1 MREASDISKSEDGE
15 LQERLDA
22 VRNWTRDTLESNYP
36 KFEPLTENRFIDF
49 CEGQGLAQIRRQ
61 KTAEPVLPQKNGH
74 DYFGWRKES
83 YKESDV
89 DIEPAAIEVYFDELI
104 GLLERKAEENAS
116 DLNSFREETVNHE
129 TSNPWFGHR
138 LETTKKIF
146 FQARVWN
153 NPAVRQTFTFPLSRE
168 IANTFFISDM
178 TEIEHIALG
187 LKSAS
192 PGELLDVVQSLPVP
206 SDPFYDEDED
216 GKEAPENTVTRRN
229 KFRFILET
237 IAETDVPVIRFV
249 AQHRL
254 SKTEQYWNAIDEDW
268 MAQYET
274 ADSGLSELSSEQQID
289 AKRLRRKVLPDK
301 GLSYG
306 NEMLRTADDAITVY
320 DENLM
325 PQYIVRVPSETLDR
339 ILSSDGK
346 TDWESLET
354 SRTLLDR
361 NEKPDNASIK
371 WTIRVMREELLRD
384 IDPADTE
391 TLSEKFM
398 SISSVLSRDQ
408 WKALLDGLSEIETCS
423 DEIEKAQNADQALF
437 NERIGQEYEKVV
449 GPIEARYSPEDTY
462 LHPNGLSK
470 DDKSTIE
477 TFNTWRGNEIDR
489 IFRNR
494 VNIRKVI
501 RRERHITTIERSVND
516 LLRAIRTDRDKFRRD
531 ILTFM
536 DISADNAAATGELLH
551 VKPVP
556 YKHLVNDPSIV
567 PFEKK
572 DRDAASIL
580 RNLHT
585 PSHADLLGMDFSR
598 LPLRAQVH
606 FLLFR
611 GKEDSAAAERFRL
624 VLEKHPTLSDDIA
637 YSFLATAEGSEY
649 GETILSL
656 AESLDTETLGPILK
670 KYAEITKDANTVAD
684 FIRSE
689 FPNVS
694 VETTNETADT
704 VTKSLLRH
712 GRELLVDFSKISDT
726 DELARQKKL
735 DNLQIGTEMFKEA
748 LLALLAA
755 GEAPALSEIASMEFL
770 PILAEDLSMKER
782 SEMRDLYDRNYPAE
796 KGYSEEFRRHIL
808 ENLDE
813 AFEKKGVR
821 FYLLKRDGKTDGF
834 IRFEDIG
841 MMADGRKQKFFGSF
855 NMEPALQKLKLGNA
869 LFDKCFEKEEMS
881 SVLEA
886 LADTS
891 LPISEYYLEKHSFV
905 AVGVEQVVDRLYF
918 NIRLDKKQ
926 NERLVTKRLRMA
938 PEIAEALNRDGSPRE
953 YITAHQTD
961 KVDLG
966 ANSKRKFQQGWILTH
981 SLPVTGTPDTVTAIY
996 EKSPY
1001 S

>member
-1 MREASDISKSEDGE
+1 MKYEIQNVISKLSVETPTPPVREASGDSINESGE

-22 VRNWTRDTLESNYP
+22 VRNWTRDVLESNYP
-36 KFEPLTENRFIDF
+36 KFEPLTENRFLDF
-49 CEGQGLAQIRRQ
+49 CEEQGLARICRQ
-61 KTAEPVLPQKNGH
+61 ETAEPVLPQKKGH

-89 DIEPAAIEVYFDELI
+89 EIDRAPIEVYFDELI

-116 DLNSFREETVNHE
+116 DLSSFREETVNHE

-153 NPAVRQTFTFPLSRE
+153 NPAVRQAFTFPLSQE
-168 IANTFFISDM
+168 IANTLFLSDM
-178 TEIEHIALG
+178 TEIERIALG

-192 PGELLDVVQSLPVP
+192 PGELLDVIQSLPVP
-206 SDPFYDEDED
+206 PDPFYDEDED
-216 GKEAPENTVTRRN
+216 GKEVPENTAARRN

-237 IAETDVPVIRFV
+237 IAETDVPVIRF
-249 AQHRL
+249 AARHEL
-254 SKTEQYWNAIDEDW
+254 SEMEEHWDAIDADW
-268 MAQYET
+268 LARYEP
-274 ADSGLSELSSEQQID
+274 ADSGLSELSSEQQTD

-306 NEMLRTADDAITVY
+306 NEMLRTADDAITIY
-320 DENLM
+320 DENFM

-346 TDWESLET
+346 TDWESLEI

-361 NEKPDNASIK
+361 DKKPDNASIK
-371 WTIRVMREELLRD
+371 WAIRVMKEKLLGD
-384 IDPADTE
+384 IDPSDTE

-398 SISSVLSRDQ
+398 SISSVLSQDQ
-408 WKALLDGLSEIETCS
+408 WKGLLDGLSEIETCS

-437 NERIGQEYEKVV
+437 NERIDQEYKNIVA
-449 GPIEARYSPEDTY
+449 PIEARYSPEDSY
-462 LHPNGLSK
+462 LHPDDLSE
-470 DDKSTIE
+470 DDKRTIE
-477 TFNTWRGNEIDR
+477 TFNVWRRNEPDQHLQKN
-489 IFRNR
+489 FD
-494 VNIRKVI
+494 IRKAV
-501 RRERHITTIERSVND
+501 RHERHVAMTERSVND
-516 LLRAIRTDRDKFRRD
+516 LLRVIRTDRDKFRRD

-536 DISADNAAATGELLH
+536 DVSAEHAAATGELLY

-585 PSHADLLGMDFSR
+585 PSHADILGMDFSR

-670 KYAEITKDANTVAD
+670 KYAEITKDADAVAD

-689 FPNVS
+689 FPNLD
-694 VETTNETADT
+694 ETETASVAGT
-704 VTKSLLRH
+704 VTKNLLRR
-712 GRELLVDFSKISDT
+712 GRDLLVDFSKDT
-726 DELARQKKL
+726 DTDHPSLLRKL
-735 DNLQIGTEMFKEA
+735 DDISAGVELYKKTFRTLHESGKLNNPAEMANTEI
-748 LLALLAA
+748 LT
-755 GEAPALSEIASMEFL
+755 LS
-770 PILAEDLSMKER
+770 PEDLSEKDKEW
-782 SEMRDLYDRNYPAE
+782 MRGLYRKSYPE
-796 KGYSEEFRRHIL
+796 SGYSSSFREAIFAGLDARVEKTGPGTRCHVL
-808 ENLDE
+808 RRNQENVS
-813 AFEKKGVR
+813 FV
-821 FYLLKRDGKTDGF
+821 F
-834 IRFEDIG
+834 FEDTG
-841 MMADGRKQKFFGSF
+841 TSEDGRTEKFGSSF
-855 NMEPALQKLKLGNA
+855 NVEPEYRSDMVGGAFWDRVLAEESEGSIVTITGDHALPN
-869 LFDKCFEKEEMS
+869 
-881 SVLEA
+881 
-886 LADTS
+886 
-891 LPISEYYLEKHSFV
+891 
-905 AVGVEQVVDRLYF
+905 
-918 NIRLDKKQ
+918 
-926 NERLVTKRLRMA
+926 
-938 PEIAEALNRDGSPRE
+938 
-953 YITAHQTD
+953 
-961 KVDLG
+961 
-966 ANSKRKFQQGWILTH
+966 
-981 SLPVTGTPDTVTAIY
+981 PVSDFY
-996 EKSPY
+996 
-1001 S
+1001 